1 MIKNTNTIV
10 NIIGIDPGTN
20 TLGFSVI
27 YFDCKTLTIL
37 STFATTF
44 IGEKLSRYDDY
55 SRFLHGDRFMRLRA
69 HEENLLHLFRQF
81 QPFQV
86 VAESNFMNTRRPQ
99 AYGALVETVSAI
111 KSALYRF
118 DPWKPLYLIDP
129 PTVKKAIGAKGNA
142 DKEEVKRCL
151 LKLEDDLH
159 YQGDIPI
166 TALDEHSI
174 DAIAIAYQRYR
185 AIVEESCL

>member
-1 MIKNTNTIV
+1 MMNNNTTV
-10 NIIGIDPGTN
+10 SIIGIDPGTN

-27 YFDCKTLTIL
+27 YFDCKTMEIL

-44 IGEKLSRYDDY
+44 IGEKLSRNDDY
-55 SRFLHGDRFMRLRA
+55 SRFLHGERFMRLRA
-69 HEENLLHLFRQF
+69 HEENLLHLFYQI

-111 KSALYRF
+111 KSALYRY
-118 DPWKPLYLIDP
+118 DRWKPLYLIDP

-151 LKLEDDLH
+151 LLLKDDLCFH
-159 YQGDIPI
+159 GDIPI
-166 TALDEHSI
+166 EELDEHSV
-174 DAIAIAYQRYR
+174 DAIAIAYQRYK
-185 AIVEESCL
+185 ALLEESRL